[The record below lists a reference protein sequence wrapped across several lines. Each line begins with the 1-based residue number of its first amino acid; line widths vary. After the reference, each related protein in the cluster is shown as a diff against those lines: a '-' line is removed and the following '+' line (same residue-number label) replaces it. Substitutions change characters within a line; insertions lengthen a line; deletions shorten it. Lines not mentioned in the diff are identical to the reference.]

1 MNLMHKQQKE
11 PCNASNDIWYTRK
24 MYKNMRNIKNTQIIL
39 VSIGPDYFLI
49 KRYKNMDEF
58 HTYNLKCLFSR
69 DNQNLKTIKQT
80 FVNDQSNFDL

>member
-39 VSIGPDYFLI
+39 VLIGPD
-49 KRYKNMDEF
+49 
-58 HTYNLKCLFSR
+58 
-69 DNQNLKTIKQT
+69 
-80 FVNDQSNFDL
+80 NDIQIWMSFINAT